1 MQESIVKYANM
12 YYESDGWIGT
22 GDVVVMNLVGASGNR
37 QDQLAFVPEPMTL
50 LLLGTGLIGVAAF
63 RRKIK

>member
-1 MQESIVKYANM
+1 M